1 MVENTPGRHHVGVI
15 HGDDVDS
22 INALG
27 LELIN
32 TLDQGRNVLLVA
44 NRGVGTRDRDNH
56 DLLALPLVVR
66 LKGGG
71 DTADLTRVE
80 LRSPGNETELGV
92 RNDSAFLSSLEEVRI
107 RRLPR

>member
-1 MVENTPGRHHVGVI
+1 MVKDTPGRHHVGVV
-15 HGDDVDS
+15 HSDDVDS

-32 TLDQGRNVLLVA
+32 TLDQRRNVLLVA
-44 NRGVGTRDRDNH
+44 NRGVGTRDRDNN

-80 LRSPGNETELGV
+80 FRSPGNETELGV
-92 RNDSAFLSSLEEVRI
+92 RNDSAFLSSLGEVRI
-107 RRLPR
+107 

>member
-1 MVENTPGRHHVGVI
+1 MNFATTSSATESTSTSTWL
-15 HGDDVDS
+15 DS
-22 INALG
+22 FFPV
-27 LELIN
+27 
-32 TLDQGRNVLLVA
+32 VLLVA

-92 RNDSAFLSSLEEVRI
+92 RNDSAFLSSLGEVRI
-107 RRLPR
+107 

>member
-1 MVENTPGRHHVGVI
+1 M
-15 HGDDVDS
+15 
-22 INALG
+22 
-27 LELIN
+27 
-32 TLDQGRNVLLVA
+32 LLVA

-56 DLLALPLVVR
+56 NLLALPLLVR
-66 LKGGG
+66 LKAGG